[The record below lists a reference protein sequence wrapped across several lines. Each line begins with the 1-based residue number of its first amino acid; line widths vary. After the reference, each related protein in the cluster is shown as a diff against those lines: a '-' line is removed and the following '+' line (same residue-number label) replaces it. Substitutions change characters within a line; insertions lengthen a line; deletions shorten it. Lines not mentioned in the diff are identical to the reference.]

1 MSDSSY
7 KLTASSRRQP
17 VNRGQRLRPAQ
28 KPGQKLSGAKKPQ
41 PKGTKVNPNSKLGV
55 PLPRK
60 RIATAA
66 TKPVSTANIKGQIP
80 PFNPNAVKVKSVR
93 VRKQPLPRRTV
104 VARRTRLK
112 PMARNILYAL
122 RLLIVGV
129 GIGAIVGTVL
139 SVLDPATRLNTSTPS
154 PVPTVGQTSQPNQ
167 SSLPALN
174 SGLTLSQEI
183 PALKSSIQ
191 NLAIASPNLT
201 PGVFIADL
209 DNGNY
214 VDLNGGAK
222 FAAASTIKIPI
233 LVAFFQDVD
242 AGKISLDETMTTTKA
257 TVAGGSGDM
266 QYQPVGTKYGILQVA
281 TKMITISDNTAT
293 NMLIERLGGIAALN
307 ERFRS
312 WGLSTTNLRNVLPDI
327 EGTNST
333 SPKELVNL
341 IAMVSKGNLVSTA
354 SRDRILDIMRR
365 TVKDNLLPSGIGQGA
380 TIAHKTGEIGGILAD
395 AGLVDLA
402 NGKRYLIATI
412 VQRPRND
419 ASAEKLI
426 SSISR
431 ATFGQF
437 SQAGIA
443 PNNPPSGTNIQ
454 PTPINP
460 VQPPVVTSPLSHTN
474 PVPMPHTG
482 YQQPGISPI
491 PSSSTYMTPIPNNMG
506 GVPTTTYQS
515 PVVTPQYYYPYQR

>member
-1 MSDSSY
+1 
-7 KLTASSRRQP
+7 
-17 VNRGQRLRPAQ
+17 
-28 KPGQKLSGAKKPQ
+28 
-41 PKGTKVNPNSKLGV
+41 
-55 PLPRK
+55 
-60 RIATAA
+60 
-66 TKPVSTANIKGQIP
+66 
-80 PFNPNAVKVKSVR
+80 
-93 VRKQPLPRRTV
+93 
-104 VARRTRLK
+104 
-112 PMARNILYAL
+112 
-122 RLLIVGV
+122 
-129 GIGAIVGTVL
+129 
-139 SVLDPATRLNTSTPS
+139 
-154 PVPTVGQTSQPNQ
+154 
-167 SSLPALN
+167 
-174 SGLTLSQEI
+174 
-183 PALKSSIQ
+183 
-191 NLAIASPNLT
+191 
-201 PGVFIADL
+201 
-209 DNGNY
+209 
-214 VDLNGGAK
+214 
-222 FAAASTIKIPI
+222 
-233 LVAFFQDVD
+233 
-242 AGKISLDETMTTTKA
+242 
-257 TVAGGSGDM
+257 
-266 QYQPVGTKYGILQVA
+266 
-281 TKMITISDNTAT
+281 MITISDNTAT